1 MIFSQQARFSL
12 NKPLDVL
19 IEDEEEK
26 EEDEWRRKSDMFMPS
41 STLSDMGTKIVDSCG
56 QMGINSLSNRT
67 QHIFFRNLISSFHCC
82 FSYCLLLLLWCKNKY
97 QMFLDWII
105 H

>member
-41 STLSDMGTKIVDSCG
+41 STLSDKGTKIVDSYG
-56 QMGINSLSNRT
+56 QMGMNSLSNRI
-67 QHIFFRNLISSFHCC
+67 QHIFFHTV
-82 FSYCLLLLLWCKNKY
+82 SYFYHVVK
-97 QMFLDWII
+97 II
-105 H
+105 VRCPST